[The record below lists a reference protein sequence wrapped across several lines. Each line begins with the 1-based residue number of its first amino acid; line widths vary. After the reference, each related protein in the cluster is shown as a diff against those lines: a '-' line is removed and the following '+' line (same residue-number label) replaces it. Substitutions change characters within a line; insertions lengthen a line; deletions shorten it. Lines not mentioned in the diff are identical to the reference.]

1 MINAQIIE
9 EIALRNLE
17 DTRLFLVEVK
27 CSQSNEIEVVV
38 DSDDY
43 LTIEDCIRL
52 SKAIE
57 SEFDRDSEDFELSVY
72 SAGIGQPFKI
82 HRQYVKSVG
91 RAVEVI
97 LRSGL
102 KVTGTLAVVTDDGI
116 TIEYQVKEAVDGKK
130 RKEMVTK
137 SDQYTFDQ
145 IKTTKEELTIR

>member
-9 EIALRNLE
+9 EIALSNLE

-27 CSQSNEIEVVV
+27 CSPSNEIEVVV

-102 KVTGTLAVVTDDGI
+102 KVTGTLAAVTDDGI
-116 TIEYQVKEAVDGKK
+116 TIEYQVKEAIEGKK

>member
-9 EIALRNLE
+9 EIALSNLE

-27 CSQSNEIEVVV
+27 CSPSNEIEVVV

>member
-102 KVTGTLAVVTDDGI
+102 KVTGTLAAVTDDGI
-116 TIEYQVKEAVDGKK
+116 TIEYQVKEAIEGKK

>member
-27 CSQSNEIEVVV
+27 CSPSNEIEVVV

-43 LTIEDCIRL
+43 LTIDDCIRL

-102 KVTGTLAVVTDDGI
+102 KVTGTLAAVTDDGI